1 LSIQTKLEGDLD
13 EYRVEGDEIDAIN
26 ELFKRLTSDRRK
38 FLLNRRPDAIVD
50 GQEGL
55 WHWTCSSGRGKGVSI
70 FFKVERDQG
79 LVWLRVYAYGRH
91 PGENNKK
98 YKLYTHKSGG
108 KEKEFSF

>member
-1 LSIQTKLEGDLD
+1 
-13 EYRVEGDEIDAIN
+13 
-26 ELFKRLTSDRRK
+26 
-38 FLLNRRPDAIVD
+38 
-50 GQEGL
+50 
-55 WHWTCSSGRGKGVSI
+55 VSI